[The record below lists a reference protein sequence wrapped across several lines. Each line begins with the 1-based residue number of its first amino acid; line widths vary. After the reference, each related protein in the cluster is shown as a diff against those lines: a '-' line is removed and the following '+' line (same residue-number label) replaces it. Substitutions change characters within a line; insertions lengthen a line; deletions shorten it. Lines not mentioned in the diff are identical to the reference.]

1 VTHDHIRVHALVFKS
16 IREEQDRA
24 TSHYRASLPH
34 ISPRKAAPILNNETV
49 AGVTR
54 GQREVLTTVDMIT
67 QCSNPDCH
75 RELRYLRGGRVVRVI
90 RKAGGVPEIEHFWL
104 CEDCHRSCEFSFLP
118 DGRVLCRGKQKH
130 ASDGAGVHR
139 ADGSRAK
146 LSETFVH

>member
-1 VTHDHIRVHALVFKS
+1 VCNRRS
-16 IREEQDRA
+16 
-24 TSHYRASLPH
+24 SRASAKNKIELPATTRKSDPH
-34 ISPRKAAPILNNETV
+34 ISLGKAAPILKHETV
-49 AGVTR
+49 ARVTGVTR
-54 GQREVLTTVDMIT
+54 GQHEVLTTVDMIT
-67 QCSNPDCH
+67 QCSNPDCR

-118 DGRVLCRGKQKH
+118 DGRVLCKGKQKH
-130 ASDGAGVHR
+130 AIDSAEVHR